1 MKALLLAA
9 GLGTRLRPLTN
20 DRPKALV
27 EVGGQ
32 TLMERNILFLKS
44 QGITEI
50 IANIHH
56 FGEQIADF
64 VRQHDFGIPVR
75 LSDERDLLRDTGG
88 AIRHAAGFLAGES
101 DFLVYNVDV
110 LSDISLQKMYEA
122 HQRQR
127 NLVTMAVRHRPSERS
142 LLFSEEMQ
150 LLGRCQPDTG
160 ATPPGTR
167 TAAFSGIH
175 LLSTR
180 ILPLLPQEERFP
192 ILPVYLALAEKE
204 RIRGY
209 FHDEDF
215 WMDMGRPEQ
224 IAAWE
229 AQHNR

>member
-44 QGITEI
+44 QGITEL

-56 FGEQIADF
+56 FGEQMADF

-167 TAAFSGIH
+167 TVAFSGIH

>member
-56 FGEQIADF
+56 FGEQMADF